1 MMENRDG
8 MYGRN
13 DLLETGY
20 TVEYHLKT
28 YAESENATERH
39 KVLWYAWNQNK
50 RWIAQLLE
58 WTLSSFPTYSYH
70 NSTHADTVLHNIER
84 LLGESRIQQLSASDC
99 FVLLHAAYMHDI
111 GMSISASERENMM
124 QDEKFRDLVEYLEKK
139 AISI

>member
-1 MMENRDG
+1 MENRDV

-20 TVEYHLKT
+20 TVEYHLKM

-84 LLGESRIQQLSASDC
+84 ILGGKSDTTTVGIRLLCATAYS
-99 FVLLHAAYMHDI
+99 VHA
-111 GMSISASERENMM
+111 
-124 QDEKFRDLVEYLEKK
+124 
-139 AISI
+139 